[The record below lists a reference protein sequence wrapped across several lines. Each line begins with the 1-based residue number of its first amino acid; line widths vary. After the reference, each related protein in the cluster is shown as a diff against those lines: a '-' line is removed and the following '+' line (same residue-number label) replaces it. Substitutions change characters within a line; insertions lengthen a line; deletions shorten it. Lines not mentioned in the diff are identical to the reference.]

1 LDKTTKEVSMDFQS
15 KTDEL
20 AGRMLAAIY
29 KETKGDI
36 SRTAG
41 MWVIGENM
49 GLDRGRTENLAMSLV
64 GEGLVE
70 IKSLSGGLTLT
81 EAGLSRVQAGGSAGT
96 GSPDLGDFLPRIEA
110 ALESLGL
117 GTKARRDL
125 GADLATLRAQMGRS
139 EPLAPV
145 VEATL
150 RAVKQT
156 LESASADKQLLDA
169 LAGLVEAF

>member
-1 LDKTTKEVSMDFQS
+1 MSFQTE
-15 KTDEL
+15 TDEL

-41 MWVIGENM
+41 MWAIGQSL
-49 GLDRGRTENLAMSLV
+49 GLDRGRTENVAMSLV

-81 EAGLSRVQAGGSAGT
+81 EAGLSRTHGSSAET
-96 GSPDLGDFLPRIEA
+96 GSPDLGDLLAR
-110 ALESLGL
+110 LETTLDSLGL
-117 GTKARRDL
+117 KARARRDL
-125 GADLATLRAQMGRS
+125 EADLATLRAQMGRS

-145 VEATL
+145 VEAAL
-150 RAVKQT
+150 RAVKQA
-156 LESASADKQLLDA
+156 LESASADKQLLGA
-169 LAGLVEAF
+169 LAGLVETF

>member
-1 LDKTTKEVSMDFQS
+1 MGFQPE
-15 KTDEL
+15 TDEL
-20 AGRMLAAIY
+20 AERMLAAIY

-41 MWVIGENM
+41 MWAIGEDM

-64 GEGLVE
+64 GEDLVE
-70 IKSLSGGLTLT
+70 IRSLSGGLALT
-81 EAGLSRVQAGGSAGT
+81 EAGLSRVQTSGSAEGGSPA
-96 GSPDLGDFLPRIEA
+96 LGDLLPRIEA
-110 ALESLGL
+110 ALDSLGL
-117 GTKARRDL
+117 KATARRDL
-125 GADLATLRAQMGRS
+125 EADLATLRAQMGRS
-139 EPLAPV
+139 EPLALV
-145 VEATL
+145 VEAAL

>member
-1 LDKTTKEVSMDFQS
+1 MGFQS
-15 KTDEL
+15 ETDEL

-29 KETKGDI
+29 KEINGDI
-36 SRTAG
+36 SRAAG
-41 MWVIGENM
+41 MWAIGEDM
-49 GLDRGRTENLAMSLV
+49 GLDRGRTEYVAMSLV

-70 IKSLSGGLTLT
+70 IRSLSGGLALT

-96 GSPDLGDFLPRIEA
+96 GWPDLGDLLARIET
-110 ALESLGL
+110 ALDSLGP
-117 GTKARRDL
+117 GTKAHRDL